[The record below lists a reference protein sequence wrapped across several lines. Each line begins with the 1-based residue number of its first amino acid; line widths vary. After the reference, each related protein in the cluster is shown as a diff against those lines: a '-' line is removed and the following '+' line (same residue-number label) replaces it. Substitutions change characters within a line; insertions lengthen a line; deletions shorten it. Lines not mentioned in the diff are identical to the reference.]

1 MSKEEYIYKNFVF
14 QDHPRD
20 GEATNQSNRE
30 KEYLLNEKWEFL
42 DETIITKGNDFVVI
56 LKMRKKKI
64 FFELEEIKDFTK
76 FLYSQ
81 HYREKDFKIFKQ
93 SCNYTEAHLKRLE
106 EDFSKIENNEELLY
120 IALYCYHKLHQ
131 IVEKLENMERNL
143 DNQKFIAYD

>member
-56 LKMRKKKI
+56 LKMRKKKN
-64 FFELEEIKDFTK
+64 FF
-76 FLYSQ
+76 
-81 HYREKDFKIFKQ
+81 
-93 SCNYTEAHLKRLE
+93 
-106 EDFSKIENNEELLY
+106 
-120 IALYCYHKLHQ
+120 
-131 IVEKLENMERNL
+131 
-143 DNQKFIAYD
+143 